1 MARARETWKDDQ
13 ASLDASKLVFIDETG
28 TNTKMV
34 RTRGRCHRS
43 RRLIGKA
50 PWGHWKTTTFVA
62 GLRHNRI
69 SAPFV
74 LEGAM
79 NGQSFLTYLETILVP
94 SLSASDIVVTDNLPA
109 HKVVAKAD
117 RSRQRDTDLSST
129 LFSRLQPDRDG
140 LR

>member
-1 MARARETWKDDQ
+1 MRPSCGLPSMRYSELA
-13 ASLDASKLVFIDETG
+13 ASR
-28 TNTKMV
+28 MV
-34 RTRGRCHRS
+34 DRPGRP
-43 RRLIGKA
+43 LIGKA

-62 GLRHNRI
+62 GGRHNRI

-74 LEGAM
+74 LQGAM

>member
-1 MARARETWKDDQ
+1 MRYSELA
-13 ASLDASKLVFIDETG
+13 ASR
-28 TNTKMV
+28 MV
-34 RTRGRCHRS
+34 DRPGRP
-43 RRLIGKA
+43 LIGKA

-62 GLRHNRI
+62 GGRHNRI

-74 LEGAM
+74 LQGAM